1 MELPMLPFS
10 TALNESEL
18 LASQRSES
26 STSTSATTTK
36 EKKKKKKLQLKAPT
50 QERSKQTVNTLI
62 TSCSQILR
70 EEGFFGVTTD
80 KVAKLA
86 GISIGSLYQ
95 FFGNKESVVSAVVQN
110 ALEKDMNLFSSKIN
124 DLRVLNP
131 NEKKE
136 ALLRLMI
143 EIFENDMELKN
154 KMIPIQNYLLEPMW
168 VNNYI
173 DFFVKNIAKALD
185 AEKNPQALVRINI
198 FVSSFFGL
206 IQNFIQQNKKL
217 SSDAEYLRQVLALY
231 NQYL

>member
-18 LASQRSES
+18 LASQRSDS

-62 TSCSQILR
+62 ASCSQILR

>member
-1 MELPMLPFS
+1 MEFDMLPFNS
-10 TALNESEL
+10 ALNEPEL
-18 LASQRSES
+18 LASTPKSDS
-26 STSTSATTTK
+26 SQNP
-36 EKKKKKKLQLKAPT
+36 KKKKKKLQLKAPT
-50 QERSKQTVNTLI
+50 QERSKQTVNTLV

-110 ALEKDMNLFSSKIN
+110 ALEKDMTLFSSKLIE
-124 DLRVLNP
+124 LRALN
-131 NEKKE
+131 NGQRKE
-136 ALLRLMI
+136 AVLRLMI

-154 KMIPIQNYLLEPMW
+154 KMIPIQNYLLEPTW

-173 DFFVKNIAKALD
+173 DFFVRNIARVLE
-185 AEKNPQALVRINI
+185 AENNPTAQVRISI

-206 IQNFIQQNKKL
+206 MQNFIQQNKKL
-217 SSDAEYLRQVLALY
+217 SNDTEYLKQVLLLY

>member
-1 MELPMLPFS
+1 MELTMLPFS

-18 LASQRSES
+18 LASQKSES
-26 STSTSATTTK
+26 TPSSAKVK
-36 EKKKKKKLQLKAPT
+36 EKKKKRKLQLKAPT

-62 TSCSQILR
+62 NSCSQILR

-110 ALEKDMNLFSSKIN
+110 ALEKDMNLFSAKIN
-124 DLRVLNP
+124 DIRGLNP

-143 EIFENDMELKN
+143 EIFENDLELKT
-154 KMIPIQNYLLEPMW
+154 KMIPIQNYLLEPIW

-173 DFFVKNIAKALD
+173 DFFVKNIAKILD
-185 AEKNPQALVRINI
+185 AEKNPQSLIRINI

-206 IQNFIQQNKKL
+206 IQNFTQQNKKL
-217 SSDAEYLRQVLALY
+217 SSDAGYLKQVLALY

>member
-1 MELPMLPFS
+1 MEFPMLPFS
-10 TALNESEL
+10 TALNDSEL
-18 LASQRSES
+18 MASQKTDSSS
-26 STSTSATTTK
+26 STSASITK

-154 KMIPIQNYLLEPMW
+154 KMIPIQNYLLEPIW

-217 SSDAEYLRQVLALY
+217 SNDAEYLRQVLALY

>member
-1 MELPMLPFS
+1 MLPFS
-10 TALNESEL
+10 SAVNESEL
-18 LASQRSES
+18 LASQKTENFSVAPS
-26 STSTSATTTK
+26 PK

-70 EEGFFGVTTD
+70 EEGFFGVTND

-173 DFFVKNIAKALD
+173 DFFVKNIAKVLD

>member
-1 MELPMLPFS
+1 MLPFS

-110 ALEKDMNLFSSKIN
+110 ALEKDMNLFSTKIN

-173 DFFVKNIAKALD
+173 DFFVKNIAKVLD

>member
-1 MELPMLPFS
+1 MEFPMLPFS

-26 STSTSATTTK
+26 STSTSATTPK

-124 DLRVLNP
+124 DLRALNHT
-131 NEKKE
+131 EKKE

-173 DFFVKNIAKALD
+173 DFFVKNIAKVLD
-185 AEKNPQALVRINI
+185 AEKNPQSLVRINI

>member
-1 MELPMLPFS
+1 MLPFS

-18 LASQRSES
+18 LASQKSES
-26 STSTSATTTK
+26 TPSSAKVK
-36 EKKKKKKLQLKAPT
+36 EKKKKRKLQLKAPT

-62 TSCSQILR
+62 NSCSQILR

-110 ALEKDMNLFSSKIN
+110 ALEKDMNLFSAKIN
-124 DLRVLNP
+124 DIRGLNP

-143 EIFENDMELKN
+143 EIFENDLELKT
-154 KMIPIQNYLLEPMW
+154 KMIPIQNYLLEPIW

-173 DFFVKNIAKALD
+173 DFFVKNIAKILD
-185 AEKNPQALVRINI
+185 AEKNPQSLIRINI

-206 IQNFIQQNKKL
+206 IQNFTQQNKKL
-217 SSDAEYLRQVLALY
+217 SSDAGYLKQVLALY

>member
-1 MELPMLPFS
+1 MEFPMLPFS

-173 DFFVKNIAKALD
+173 DFFVKNIAKVLD

>member
-1 MELPMLPFS
+1 MLPFNS
-10 TALNESEL
+10 ALNEPEL
-18 LASQRSES
+18 LASTPKSDS
-26 STSTSATTTK
+26 SQNP
-36 EKKKKKKLQLKAPT
+36 KKKKKKLQLKAPT
-50 QERSKQTVNTLI
+50 QERSKQTVNTLV

-110 ALEKDMNLFSSKIN
+110 ALEKDMTLFSSKLIE
-124 DLRVLNP
+124 LRALN
-131 NEKKE
+131 NGQRKE
-136 ALLRLMI
+136 AVLRLMI

-154 KMIPIQNYLLEPMW
+154 KMIPIQNYLLEPTW

-173 DFFVKNIAKALD
+173 DFFVRNIARVLE
-185 AEKNPQALVRINI
+185 AENNPTAQVRISI

-206 IQNFIQQNKKL
+206 MQNFIQQNKKL
-217 SSDAEYLRQVLALY
+217 SNDTEYLKQVLLLY

>member
-1 MELPMLPFS
+1 MLPFS

-18 LASQRSES
+18 VASQKSES
-26 STSTSATTTK
+26 STTTSTTVAK

-185 AEKNPQALVRINI
+185 AEKNPQSLVRINI

>member
-1 MELPMLPFS
+1 MLPFS

-18 LASQRSES
+18 LASQKSES
-26 STSTSATTTK
+26 TPSSTNVK
-36 EKKKKKKLQLKAPT
+36 EKKKKRKLQLKAPT

-62 TSCSQILR
+62 NSCSQILR

-95 FFGNKESVVSAVVQN
+95 FFGNKESVVSAVVQS
-110 ALEKDMNLFSSKIN
+110 ALEKDMNLFSAKIN
-124 DLRVLNP
+124 DIRGLNP

-143 EIFENDMELKN
+143 EIFENDLELKT
-154 KMIPIQNYLLEPMW
+154 KMIPIQNYLLEPIW

-173 DFFVKNIAKALD
+173 DFFVKNIAKFLD
-185 AEKNPQALVRINI
+185 AEKNPQSLIRINI

-217 SSDAEYLRQVLALY
+217 SSDAEYLKQVLALY